1 MLEFV
6 AGYGQGGTDFSNM
19 AGHDN
24 NYIALSGLLDF
35 FRRGDEKPFPPANFA
50 GDYAG
55 GGMMLAMG
63 VLLALLERHRSGQGQ
78 VIDAA
83 MVDGANYTALPLF
96 KWRETGLVPAG
107 CLYCLAPHW
116 SDVYL
121 CQEDPAK
128 PGTRQYMSVQAI
140 EPQFYSEL
148 LKGLGLDGATLP
160 GQFDRK
166 ALHVE
171 MKRRDPAAA
180 RPGCRSRLS
189 KQPTMGTINPLC
201 GYNGVIG
208 FAVY

>member
-1 MLEFV
+1 MT
-6 AGYGQGGTDFSNM
+6 GYGQGGTDFSNM

-96 KWRETGLVPAG
+96 KWRETGLVPVGPDGHMVASDFVL
-107 CLYCLAPHW
+107 CQAPHW

-148 LKGLGLDGATLP
+148 LKGLGHGQIFLGAAQAGRRHPP
-160 GQFDRK
+160 G
-166 ALHVE
+166 
-171 MKRRDPAAA
+171 
-180 RPGCRSRLS
+180 
-189 KQPTMGTINPLC
+189 
-201 GYNGVIG
+201 
-208 FAVY
+208 AV